1 MNRILTTLKHSDA
14 WGKNTDPDLVT
25 FVESFDGVFSKES
38 RRSPYYMAF

>member
-1 MNRILTTLKHSDA
+1 MNRILKTLKHSDA
-14 WGKNTDPDLVT
+14 VAKNTDPDLVT